1 MNTRKGFRPAPQAQ
15 RVHAE
20 TEKLMKLFRAK
31 KWGELEPMA
40 RAFMKANPQW
50 VFGPKALAACLIET
64 GQLDEAMEAIDQAL
78 SKFSL
83 DSELHNNKAAL
94 LIKQGRCEAAIA
106 CANEAIRLE
115 QRNGGAYANR
125 GLAYKMLGAFQ
136 SSLESYY
143 KAIELNP
150 EDYEALNN
158 AGVALIEMEAYEQA
172 IICLEA
178 ALTLRPDFGN
188 AIENLGWAKENL
200 KLLEDAQTEYVRLV
214 EAEPDNMLAL
224 SRLTHVFRKQCDFE
238 SAQIHM
244 QRLLQRI
251 RSEKPLG
258 AIAAFN
264 TLSLEGATPT
274 DQKIAGYAEALA
286 EYAAAL
292 EMDTLKQPVQ
302 DRNVSRP
309 LRIGYLSADFHHH
322 ATLMLMIGM
331 LEAHDRQAFEIF
343 NYSTG
348 TDDNSDLRHRAQAAC
363 TQFRNLRPLSYLEA
377 ARQIADDEIDI
388 LVDLKGYTKDAR
400 LAICALRPA
409 PIVVSWLGYPG
420 TLGHP
425 RLADYVIG
433 DPIVTPVEHQAFY
446 SETLALM
453 PHCYQPNDDRRP
465 IGERP
470 SRRSLGLPEKGL
482 VFCSFNQTYKITA
495 PVFDQWCRLLSAV
508 PDSVLWLM
516 VDAPEIRANLLRRAV
531 DKGLIADRF
540 VFAAHAPIDEH
551 LGRLQNADIAL
562 DTFPYGSHTTGSDAL
577 WAGVPL
583 IAIKGNTFASRVSTS
598 LVTNVGLPELVT
610 DSPEAACDLA
620 IALASDTERLSSLKA
635 RLSANKNSCHLFNTR
650 EFTRDIE
657 RMFRHIWEHHLA
669 GNRESIALQ
678 PTGSP
683 NP

>member
-1 MNTRKGFRPAPQAQ
+1 MR
-15 RVHAE
+15 
-20 TEKLMKLFRAK
+20 LFHAK
-31 KWGELEPMA
+31 KWAELERQAHTFM
-40 RAFMKANPQW
+40 RAQPHLA
-50 VFGPKALAACLIET
+50 FGPKALATSLIE
-64 GQLDEAMEAIDQAL
+64 QNRLDEALETLEQAL
-78 SKFSL
+78 PRFPQ

-115 QRNGGAYANR
+115 PRNGSAYANR
-125 GLAYKMLGAFQ
+125 GLAYKMLGNFQ

-143 KAIELNP
+143 KAIELHP

-172 IICLEA
+172 IICFEA
-178 ALTLRPDFGN
+178 ALTLRSDFRS
-188 AIENLGWAKENL
+188 AIESLGWAKENL
-200 KLLEDAQTEYVRLV
+200 KLFEDAQTEYMRVLK
-214 EAEPDNMLAL
+214 AEPDNALAL
-224 SRLTHVFRKQCDFE
+224 SRLTVVLRKECNFDA
-238 SAQIHM
+238 AQA
-244 QRLLQRI
+244 QELRLLQRI
-251 RSEKPLG
+251 RSDKPLG
-258 AIAAFN
+258 PVAAFN
-264 TLSLEGATPT
+264 ILCLENATPS
-274 DQKIAGYAEALA
+274 DQQLTGHAEALA
-286 EYAAAL
+286 QYGDAIKMDALVSRTQDAAV
-292 EMDTLKQPVQ
+292 K
-302 DRNVSRP
+302 RP

-331 LEAHDRQAFEIF
+331 LEAHDHQGFEIF
-343 NYSTG
+343 SYSTG

-377 ARQIADDEIDI
+377 ARQITDDEIDI

-409 PIVVSWLGYPG
+409 PIIVSWLGYPG

-425 RLADYVIG
+425 RMADYVIG
-433 DPIVTPVEHQAFY
+433 DPIVTPLEHQASY

-470 SRRSLGLPEKGL
+470 SRQSLGLPENGL

-495 PVFDQWCRLLSAV
+495 SVFDQWCRLLNAV
-508 PDSVLWLM
+508 PNSVLWLM
-516 VDAPEIRANLLRRAV
+516 VDAPEIRANLLRRAE
-531 DKGLIADRF
+531 DKGVTADRF
-540 VFAAHAPIDEH
+540 VFAAHAPIDQH

-583 IAIKGNTFASRVSTS
+583 IAIEGNTFASRVSAS
-598 LVTNVGLPELVT
+598 LVTNAGLPELVT

-620 IALASDTERLSSLKA
+620 IGLASDAERLSSLKA
-635 RLSANKNSCHLFNTR
+635 RLAANKNSCHLFNTR

-657 RMFRHIWEHHLA
+657 RMYRHIWEHHLA
-669 GNRESIALQ
+669 GNREAIVLQ
-678 PTGSP
+678 PIGSP